1 MRNLLLVLILIS
13 CAAAGF
19 AADFAETK
27 KKAEAG
33 DAYAQLNLGLMYGY
47 GGDYGVLKDSTEA
60 VKWYRKSAEQG
71 DASAQFILGMSY
83 EKGDG
88 VLKDS
93 VEAHAWYNNASA
105 NGNEIAKK
113 NLSNIEKTMSPD
125 QLSAATKLAREI
137 FNRISTN
144 FAAGFTETKKM
155 AEAGDASA
163 QYNLGLMYR
172 HGDGVLKDSFEAVKW
187 YRKSA
192 EQGYALA
199 QLNLGVMYNKGDGVL
214 EDSVEAHAWYNNASA
229 NGNEAAKKI

>member
-1 MRNLLLVLILIS
+1 MKLRIRNLLLLLILIS
-13 CAAAGF
+13 CAAAG
-19 AADFAETK
+19 
-27 KKAEAG
+27 
-33 DAYAQLNLGLMYGY
+33 
-47 GGDYGVLKDSTEA
+47 
-60 VKWYRKSAEQG
+60 
-71 DASAQFILGMSY
+71 
-83 EKGDG
+83 
-88 VLKDS
+88 
-93 VEAHAWYNNASA
+93 
-105 NGNEIAKK
+105 
-113 NLSNIEKTMSPD
+113 
-125 QLSAATKLAREI
+125 
-137 FNRISTN
+137 

-229 NGNEAAKKI
+229 NGNEAAKKNLSNIEKTMNPEQINLKLVSQTR